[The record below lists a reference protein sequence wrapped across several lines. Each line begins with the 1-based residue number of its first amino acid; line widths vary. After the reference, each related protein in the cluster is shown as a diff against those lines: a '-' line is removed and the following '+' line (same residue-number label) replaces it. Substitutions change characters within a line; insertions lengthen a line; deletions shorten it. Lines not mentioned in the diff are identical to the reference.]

1 MLALLPS
8 SRNSRALSACLS
20 GLLLALCF
28 PNASILPLLPVA
40 LIPLMAAVDGAEPRL
55 ALGLGGLFGVVFWVA
70 TIPWIAYTVRV
81 YGGVSWTLAL
91 VALLLAASL
100 CAIPFALMAAAVALV
115 APRSGAAL
123 VLTWGAAWVLQEG
136 FRTDWFPFGGFPW
149 ALLGNPLADVPAL
162 VQSAALGGIAL
173 TSFLVAALNAAL
185 HAALTREERN
195 GRLLW
200 LAGSCAAVLAAA
212 VAGARHL
219 AVAPEPGRPHLRVGI
234 IQPNVK
240 QESRWEEGR
249 SLRLFGDLVAQ
260 TRRLVSID
268 RPDVVLWPESASPY
282 DWPWDAAYRKSVTA
296 LAGELDVAIL
306 LNTVWSDEPERR
318 GAPYYN
324 AALLVTKDGPVLPPY
339 LKQRL
344 VPFGE
349 YVPLGPLLRFIGPI
363 SRAVP
368 GSFTPGPSA
377 APLPFQGFRLGGAV
391 CYEVVYP
398 WIARQHVRAG
408 ADVLFTLTND
418 AWYGKAGA
426 RRQHWQAAVLRA
438 VETGRPLVRAAI
450 TGISGA
456 VDPAGRVIV
465 TLGPDRKG
473 SFAVPL
479 PAPLPAPPAVALGDA
494 PLWVCAAGLA
504 AAILRARALP
514 PRRPETVRAPDARAV
529 RGVRP

>member
-115 APRSGAAL
+115 APRNGAAL

-398 WIARQHVRAG
+398 WILRAHTRNG

-418 AWYGKAGA
+418 SWYGAAGA
-426 RRQHWQAAVLRA
+426 RRQHWQSAVVRA

-456 VDPAGRVIV
+456 VDGSGRVLAEI
-465 TLGPDRKG
+465 GPDRKG
-473 SFAVPL
+473 ALSLSL
-479 PAPLPAPPAVALGDA
+479 PAPLATPPAVAVGDGVR
-494 PLWVCAAGLA
+494 WVCAGGLL
-504 AAILRARALP
+504 AAILRARVLR
-514 PRRPETVRAPDARAV
+514 PRRPAAAPRA
-529 RGVRP
+529 